1 MRVMADMILRLRNWA
16 SPRRMG
22 VLRPGIMGVPPSL
35 LYFFFL
41 LIFIMSFFRN
51 TSRACVSNPDS
62 RNNPRQKYM
71 YLSRHLYLMALL
83 FIFPI
88 FVSGSAHSLS
98 HASSSLPDYLTHIV
112 TLLAAIQ
119 SILFQTVCHILA
131 VTVHPSHDSPVVD
144 LHLPIVLVNTLDKDS
159 LIDYHPSTQR

>member
-1 MRVMADMILRLRNWA
+1 MADMILRLRNWA

-88 FVSGSAHSLS
+88 FVSGSALSLS
-98 HASSSLPDYLTHIV
+98 HASSSLPDYLTPIV
-112 TLLAAIQ
+112 RACFQHLWRRSKGIRGQ
-119 SILFQTVCHILA
+119 HVSILPYLLLP
-131 VTVHPSHDSPVVD
+131 VTVHHSSALAMTRQWLTSIFP
-144 LHLPIVLVNTLDKDS
+144 
-159 LIDYHPSTQR
+159 